1 MGMPFQQACRSN
13 HQPFHAIF
21 LRRKHSPSGQCL
33 QMVESYR
40 NVQGDPCQRVVVSLG
55 NLAIP
60 QSEQVAVAKAVE
72 QKLCGQ
78 VDLLPSD
85 LSPQASHWVDAIV
98 KRIECQN
105 NRLTVTKDT
114 PTASTTQTLEAAQG
128 AKPHTIDGVI
138 LEKVDHTHTTPLG
151 PSLVG
156 LDFWNRLGMPSLLA
170 DLGFNH
176 AQAQAAAISV
186 INRLASPGSE
196 RALLDWLP
204 DSSLPELM
212 DIHVTAGIKD
222 RFYRISDRLHKHQAA
237 IEKHLRQKQ
246 QELFQSDRTV
256 LLYDLTNSYFEG
268 EALGNPKAK
277 RGKSKEKRN
286 DCPQIVV
293 GMIFDRSGCEL
304 VHKVFE
310 GNQSDSKSLPAMVQE
325 LQEMLPDDLW
335 SQAVKPLVIVDA
347 GVATLKNLRLLRKNH
362 FHYLVNDS
370 RRGRSKYRKEFA
382 QEDQFTLVGQREEE
396 PPVKVRLL
404 VDPYPPESEEEDKP
418 GTDKSAAD
426 KTDPPDHLVLCCS
439 QGRRQKE
446 EAIRSRIEI
455 KFVDLLSKLAVRVES
470 GQIKDADKIHRSIG
484 RLQQR
489 HSRVQ
494 RFYTV
499 QLKADETAPSKQ
511 RLEWKRLDE
520 AYKSDDALL
529 GCYVLRL
536 DQAGGSPQEWWRL
549 YTTLSK
555 AEEGFRSLKSDL
567 GLRPNYHQKEIRV
580 EGHVLITV
588 LAYHLMWSILQTLQ
602 ASGDHRS
609 WETIR
614 RILQTHAYTTILLP
628 TQEGKLY
635 RVRRA
640 GQPEECQKAIYKIL
654 KVDWSSLPQFTTVVD
669 NSATTL

>member
-1 MGMPFQQACRSN
+1 
-13 HQPFHAIF
+13 
-21 LRRKHSPSGQCL
+21 
-33 QMVESYR
+33 MVESYR
-40 NVQGDPCQRVVVSLG
+40 DVQGNPCQRVVVSLG

-60 QSEQVAVAKAVE
+60 QSEQATVAKAVE
-72 QKLCGQ
+72 RKLCGQ
-78 VDLLPSD
+78 ADLLPCD
-85 LSPQASHWVDAIV
+85 LSPQVCQWVDAIA

-105 NRLTVTKDT
+105 NRVSGAKDT
-114 PTASTTQTLEAAQG
+114 PPASPTTAATQTDQPVQAP
-128 AKPHTIDGVI
+128 KPKTLDGVL
-138 LEKVDHTHTTPLG
+138 LEQVDHTHTAALG

-156 LDFWNRLGMPSLLA
+156 WNAWNRLGMPRLLQ
-170 DLGFNH
+170 DLGFNP

-212 DIHVTAGIKD
+212 DLHVTEGIKD

-237 IEKHLRQKQ
+237 IEAHLRQRQ
-246 QELFQSDRTV
+246 QELFQTARTV

-293 GMIFDRSGCEL
+293 GMIFDRAGCEL

-310 GNQSDSKSLPAMVQE
+310 GNQSDSKSLPAMILE
-325 LQEMLPDDLW
+325 LQGMLPEDLW

-382 QEDQFTLVGQREEE
+382 QEDQFTLVDHRPEE
-396 PPVKVRLL
+396 PPVKVRMII
-404 VDPYPPESEEEDKP
+404 DPYPPEAEEEE
-418 GTDKSAAD
+418 SAAD
-426 KTDPPDHLVLCCS
+426 KPAADKPVADKPAEDKSGTQKPADNKTDPPDHLVLCCS

-446 EAIRSRIEI
+446 EAIRSRVEI
-455 KFVDLLSKLAVRVES
+455 KFVDLLGKLAIRVES
-470 GQIKDADKIHRSIG
+470 GQIKDAHKIHRLIG
-484 RLQQR
+484 RLQQK

-499 QLKADETAPSKQ
+499 QLKADETAASKQ

-520 AYKSDDALL
+520 AYRNDDQLL

-536 DQAGGSPQEWWRL
+536 DQDGGTPQEWWKL
-549 YTTLSK
+549 YTTLAK

-567 GLRPNYHQKEIRV
+567 GLRPNYHQTEIRV
-580 EGHVLITV
+580 EGHVFITV
-588 LAYHLMWSILQTLQ
+588 LAYHLMWSILQTLET
-602 ASGDHRS
+602 SGDHRS

-654 KVDWSSLPQFTTVVD
+654 KVDWGSLPKFTTVVEN